1 MIFFQKRDKLIQFW
15 FLRNIVQVFFVVVVV
30 TVVAVVVVA
39 VIVVVVVAD
48 VTRGQFSRTFGV
60 FAGFAPN

>member
-1 MIFFQKRDKLIQFW
+1 M
-15 FLRNIVQVFFVVVVV
+15 VQVFFVVVVV